1 MSVQEMIEKATE
13 LLDKIQF
20 FGGQRAGRELW
31 ADKPYDTQE
40 KDIAAFNRDID
51 TLRDIIRQLEV
62 QICNV
67 PRKKRV
73 CPATG
78 RECCECKPGGPCAKE
93 R

>member
-1 MSVQEMIEKATE
+1 MNVQEMIEKATE

-51 TLRDIIRQLEV
+51 TLRDIIRQLEAH
-62 QICNV
+62 IYNV
-67 PRKKRV
+67 PRKKRI
-73 CPATG
+73 CPATR
-78 RECCECKPGGPCAKE
+78 RECCECRPGGCE
-93 R
+93 E